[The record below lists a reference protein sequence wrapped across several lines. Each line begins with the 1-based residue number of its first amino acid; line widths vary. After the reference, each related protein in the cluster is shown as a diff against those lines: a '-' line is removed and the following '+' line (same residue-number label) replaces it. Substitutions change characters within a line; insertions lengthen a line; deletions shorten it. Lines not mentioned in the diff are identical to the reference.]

1 MAARE
6 GASKRGTFQ
15 EIKRAGWLEGSAGLA
30 CDDVARVT
38 DSGEAEGRFSSSDQA
53 LRRPGQF
60 SSRTKTLGDRSN
72 RDARNDAGTDVS
84 SADVRGC

>member
-38 DSGEAEGRFSSSDQA
+38 DSGEAEGASLRRDQA
-53 LRRPGQF
+53 LRRPG
-60 SSRTKTLGDRSN
+60 R
-72 RDARNDAGTDVS
+72 VH
-84 SADVRGC
+84 